1 MRKLLL
7 ISILSSFL
15 ISCEDVIEVETP
27 TDRPRLNIDALIKVQ
42 DNSENTTINITAKLT
57 SSFFES
63 SSIPEIDSMT
73 LTNSDIATSED
84 RTISLIEQPA
94 GSGRYTST
102 VTNSFLT
109 SGVLILDIDYDNQQ
123 YTAETRFVPSVPIS
137 KLAQGTDTVFSD
149 DEKEVIIAF
158 NDIPD
163 QENFYILD
171 LDFNEY
177 LATEDEFYP
186 GQKFEFSYFYDDN
199 VSLGREITVNLLG
212 ADKNF
217 YDYMTQVIV
226 QAGGDQGPFQTPAG
240 TVKGNIIVKNS
251 TEDTTDFVLG
261 YFAIVQQYTRT
272 IILE

>member
-7 ISILSSFL
+7 IGILSSFL

-27 TDRPRLNIDALIKVQ
+27 TDKARLNIDALIKVQ

-73 LTNSDIATSED
+73 LTNSEIATSED

-102 VTNSFLT
+102 VANSFLT

-186 GQKFEFSYFYDDN
+186 GQKFEFSYFYDDD
-199 VSLGREITVNLLG
+199 VAIDREITVNL
-212 ADKNF
+212 
-217 YDYMTQVIV
+217 
-226 QAGGDQGPFQTPAG
+226 
-240 TVKGNIIVKNS
+240 
-251 TEDTTDFVLG
+251 
-261 YFAIVQQYTRT
+261 
-272 IILE
+272 